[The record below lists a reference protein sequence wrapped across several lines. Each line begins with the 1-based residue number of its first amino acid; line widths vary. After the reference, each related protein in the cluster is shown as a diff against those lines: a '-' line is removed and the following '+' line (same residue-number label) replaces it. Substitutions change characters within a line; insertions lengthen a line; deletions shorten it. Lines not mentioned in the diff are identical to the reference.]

1 MLVWKD
7 AKIGGEKILA
17 NGEASDTDKDY
28 IGHGTPRYSLSW
40 GNTFRYKGF
49 DLSLYFQGRFDYQ
62 ILNMYQMYY
71 GLVAEPGMNL
81 LEDAYGKNVHIKSGK
96 VMCDYFLEDGDYF
109 RLDNI
114 TLGWTPKLDTK
125 WISNLRVYATV
136 KNAFTITKYSVMDPT
151 SVDINGLEPGIS
163 GLNVYPIARSFTFGI
178 QISY

>member
-1 MLVWKD
+1 
-7 AKIGGEKILA
+7 
-17 NGEASDTDKDY
+17 
-28 IGHGTPRYSLSW
+28 
-40 GNTFRYKGF
+40 
-49 DLSLYFQGRFDYQ
+49 
-62 ILNMYQMYY
+62 MYQMYY

-81 LEDAYGKNVHIKSGK
+81 LEDAYGKNGHIKSGK

-151 SVDINGLEPGIS
+151 SVDINGLEPGLS